1 MTILFVD
8 DDSNV
13 LDAIRRSLTSRGSP
27 WKLHFASSVAAA
39 MSKAREVLPDVI
51 VSDVTMPGEDGFA
64 LLEQIDLDP
73 VLAGTPVVMLTGL
86 NDEDLK
92 RRALNAGAVDLLTK
106 PIIVEELA
114 ARLQNAW
121 KLKRYEDHLRRHA
134 ELLERA
140 VAERTSDLEASR
152 VEALFRLALAG
163 EYRDN
168 NTGRHVVRV
177 AHYSRCI
184 ARAMGLDDAACNRL
198 FIASPL
204 HDIGKIGLPDQI
216 LHKPG
221 RLTAEETTQMQQHC
235 QIGFRLLCGGD
246 DSSILTLGLARSPG
260 FKRGDNQF
268 LRACGIIALQ
278 HHEQWDG
285 SGYPAGL
292 KGESIH
298 LDARIVGV
306 ADVFDALASRRPYK
320 EPLPLTQVREMLRQS
335 SGSHFDPAVWAA
347 ADRAWDDLAAI
358 STELADEAMKSRA
371 A

>member
-8 DDSNV
+8 DDSSV
-13 LDAIRRSLTSRGSP
+13 LDAIRRSLVARRSP
-27 WKLHFASSVAAA
+27 WKMHFATSVTQGLET
-39 MSKAREVLPDVI
+39 ARRLHPDVI

-64 LLEQIDLDP
+64 MLTQVNADP

-86 NDEDLK
+86 GDEDLK
-92 RRALNAGAVDLLTK
+92 RRALDAGAVDLLTK
-106 PIIVEELA
+106 PIMIEELV

-121 KLKRYEDHLRRHA
+121 KLKRYEDQLKRHA
-134 ELLERA
+134 ETLELA
-140 VAERTSDLEASR
+140 VIDRTRELEASR
-152 VEALFRLALAG
+152 VETLFRLALAG

-184 ARAMGLDDAACNRL
+184 ARSLGLDDAACNRL

-221 RLTAEETTQMQQHC
+221 RLTPDEVIVMRRHC
-235 QIGFRLLCGGD
+235 EIGFRVMCGGD
-246 DSSILTLGLARSPG
+246 DSSILTLGLLRSTG
-260 FKRGDNQF
+260 FRPSDNQ
-268 LRACGIIALQ
+268 LLHLCGLIALQ
-278 HHEQWDG
+278 HHEKWDG

-292 KGESIH
+292 SGERIA
-298 LDARIVGV
+298 LDARIVAV
-306 ADVFDALASRRPYK
+306 ADVMDALSSRRPYK
-320 EPLPLTQVREMLRQS
+320 EPFPLERVRCMLAEA
-335 SGSHFDPAVWAA
+335 SGSHFDPAIWAA
-347 ADRAWDDLAAI
+347 ADRVWPELAAI
-358 STELADEAMKSRA
+358 STELADHPAQKLA